1 MPSDGMAEPQAAPLT
16 GYTVIDLS
24 SGIAGAYCT
33 KLLVDGGADVIKVE
47 SPTGDPLRRWSASGA
62 VIPPD
67 SDGALFSFLAGSKHS
82 VVADPDVGDDVE
94 MLGKL
99 LASADAVVWSAGSKV
114 ADYHAFTPT
123 AIRRAHP
130 HLTVT
135 SITPFGLEGPW
146 RDRAATEFTLQALSG
161 GIVGLGRGEADRAPV
176 FIGGQVGHYL
186 AGAYASVATL
196 TSRLRGPGGGGELID
211 LSMLEAQILGLT
223 YYPVTY
229 FEMLGRPWRDA
240 RRRTI
245 PGVAQAKDGLVDL
258 GCGTAQQWFDLCA
271 MVGHPEWI
279 DEESPLSITE
289 LANVYAKEIYAW
301 VAATPVDEIRD
312 LATAFR
318 IPNAPVAN
326 GANITSLDHFQERG
340 SFVRNPRDGFLQPG
354 PPYRMG
360 HGQLRQPGPAPRLGQ
375 HTARYRSA
383 EMARRPAPN
392 AAGAPN
398 RLPFSGI
405 RVLDMTT
412 FWAGPCC
419 THYLA
424 MLGADVIHVESAR
437 RPDGTRL
444 IAGIPITEDQWW
456 EKSPIFAA
464 LNTNKRGLTLDLQS
478 PRGREVLLRMV
489 ATSDVVVENFTPRVL
504 DQIGLDFAAVQAVR
518 PDAIMVRM
526 PGFGL
531 DGPWRDNPA
540 FAYAIESAAGLSW
553 LTGYTDRT
561 PYDPYSIGDPN
572 AGVHALNALLLALE
586 YRRRTGRGVLVEA
599 SMVDAAANIAAEQ
612 VVEYCAYGALLERAG
627 NRGPTAAPQNLYRSA
642 DTDEFGRLDSWVA
655 IAVETDDQ
663 WNSLGHALGSPSWAT
678 DPSLATI
685 VGRRAQH
692 DAIDEHLAA
701 WCADRSSDDIV
712 AILWNAGVPVAKVM
726 QPHRQT
732 ELEQLSFR
740 DFFEV
745 VDHPV
750 NGPARLSTVPMRF
763 STGPGPFHTQPAPL
777 LGQHNHELLAELGL
791 SASEIAELEA
801 DGVIGR
807 APTMYSAT

>member
-1 MPSDGMAEPQAAPLT
+1 
-16 GYTVIDLS
+16 
-24 SGIAGAYCT
+24 
-33 KLLVDGGADVIKVE
+33 
-47 SPTGDPLRRWSASGA
+47 
-62 VIPPD
+62 
-67 SDGALFSFLAGSKHS
+67 
-82 VVADPDVGDDVE
+82 
-94 MLGKL
+94 
-99 LASADAVVWSAGSKV
+99 
-114 ADYHAFTPT
+114 
-123 AIRRAHP
+123 
-130 HLTVT
+130 
-135 SITPFGLEGPW
+135 
-146 RDRAATEFTLQALSG
+146 
-161 GIVGLGRGEADRAPV
+161 
-176 FIGGQVGHYL
+176 
-186 AGAYASVATL
+186 
-196 TSRLRGPGGGGELID
+196 
-211 LSMLEAQILGLT
+211 
-223 YYPVTY
+223 
-229 FEMLGRPWRDA
+229 
-240 RRRTI
+240 
-245 PGVAQAKDGLVDL
+245 
-258 GCGTAQQWFDLCA
+258 
-271 MVGHPEWI
+271 
-279 DEESPLSITE
+279 
-289 LANVYAKEIYAW
+289 
-301 VAATPVDEIRD
+301 
-312 LATAFR
+312 
-318 IPNAPVAN
+318 
-326 GANITSLDHFQERG
+326 
-340 SFVRNPRDGFLQPG
+340 
-354 PPYRMG
+354 
-360 HGQLRQPGPAPRLGQ
+360 
-375 HTARYRSA
+375 
-383 EMARRPAPN
+383 
-392 AAGAPN
+392 
-398 RLPFSGI
+398 
-405 RVLDMTT
+405 MTT
-412 FWAGPCC
+412 FWAGPAC
-419 THYLA
+419 THFLA
-424 MLGADVIHVESAR
+424 MLGAEVIHVESTR
-437 RPDGTRL
+437 KPDGTRM
-444 IAGIPITEDQWW
+444 IAGIPISEDQWW
-456 EKSPIFAA
+456 EKSPIFSA
-464 LNTNKRGLTLDLQS
+464 LNTNKKGLTLDLQTS
-478 PRGREVLLRMV
+478 AGRDLLRRLI
-489 ATSDVVVENFTPRVL
+489 ATSDVIVENFTPRVL

-518 PDAIMVRM
+518 SDAIMVRM

-586 YRRRTGRGVLVEA
+586 HRRRTGRGVLVEA

-750 NGPARLSTVPMRF
+750 NGRARLSTVPTRF
-763 STGPGPFHTQPAPL
+763 STGPGLFHTQPAPL